1 MDAKTL
7 KIAIVGHTNTG
18 KTSLIRTITRE
29 RNFGDVKDE
38 ASTTIDVAEIKRAS
52 DQLTLTYI
60 DTPGIEDAMGVLD
73 LLESRYPSRSRLE
86 EANNLLSFAKDQ
98 AVEALFEQEVK
109 VIKQLFEA
117 DLTCYI
123 IDCRLPFLPKFDD
136 ELTLIEKTHRPILPI
151 LNFVQGE
158 YLNTWKQHLKA
169 HGIHHYLE
177 FDTIMPP
184 QKRRFYEQIAIM
196 FPELYHEIMAYIHLE
211 ELSAQ
216 QRLEKAMAITANFFL
231 NLMTLQLKA
240 KQQTPAKR
248 IMRSLNESIEKLE
261 RTAIQELL
269 DLYNFN
275 AEDIAYFTLA
285 VNGAQYEKDLFTSEN
300 LIDFTLQFS
309 KGAGVGA
316 GLLVGIDALAG
327 FTTLGAASA
336 TGAIL
341 GGLTASFKHYGTS
354 LMDHLQDLETFCVND
369 EAIAHLVSRMLFIVG
384 ALNGRSHAE
393 LSPIYLNTDK
403 DQKTAHQSGLTQLI
417 NESKN
422 LRAHPEFFEKNGAMI
437 HQKRDKTLQSLTP
450 KFMQLYTQPLTL
462 SQSAEAES
470 TLIS

>member
-1 MDAKTL
+1 MSGKIL

-29 RNFGDVKDE
+29 RNFGEVRNE
-38 ASTTIDVAEIKRAS
+38 ASTTIDVAEIKRSS

-73 LLESRYPSRSRLE
+73 LLENRYPSRTRME
-86 EANNLLSFAKDQ
+86 EADNLLRFANDPE
-98 AVEALFEQEVK
+98 VETEFEQEVK

-123 IDCRLPFLPKFDD
+123 VDCRLPFLPKFDD

-151 LNFVQGE
+151 LNFIQGE
-158 YLNTWKQHLKA
+158 YLDIWKQHLKA

-196 FPELYHEIMAYIHLE
+196 FPELYQEIMACIQLE
-211 ELSAQ
+211 EIAEQ
-216 QRLEKAMAITANFFL
+216 TRFHTAMELCANFYL
-231 NLMTLQLKA
+231 NLMTLQVK
-240 KQQTPAKR
+240 KKR
-248 IMRSLNESIEKLE
+248 GTNADKIMKSLNQSIEKLE
-261 RTAIQELL
+261 QSTLQNLL
-269 DLYNFN
+269 NCYQFN
-275 AEDIAYFTLA
+275 KEDIAYFA
-285 VNGAQYEKDLFTSEN
+285 VAVEGSQYEQELFTSEN
-300 LIDFTLQFS
+300 LIDFSVQFG

-316 GLLVGIDALAG
+316 GLFAGIDALAG

-341 GGLTASFKHYGTS
+341 GGLAASFKHYGSS

-369 EAIAHLVSRMLFIVG
+369 EAIAHLLSRMLYMVG
-384 ALNGRSHAE
+384 ALSGRSHAE
-393 LSPIYLNTDK
+393 LTPIYLNQIK
-403 DQKTAHQSGLTQLI
+403 DLKEDQSALQAFI
-417 NESKN
+417 HDNRY
-422 LRAHPEFFEKNGAMI
+422 LRAHPEYYEKNGRMI
-437 HQKRDKTLQSLTP
+437 DSKRDKVLATLTEKLTSL
-450 KFMQLYTQPLTL
+450 Y
-462 SQSAEAES
+462 QSALKQA
-470 TLIS
+470 